1 MSTNK
6 KISELTELAE
16 ASLADDDVLAIV
28 DVSAGETFKVRKD
41 SLASALAGVASLSAT
56 TPVAVTQSTGT
67 VTVSLGTVPITK
79 GGTGATS
86 AGAALAALGGLVDPM
101 STRGDLITRGTNGED
116 NARIAV
122 GTNGQFLTTDG
133 TDVSWGAVPTTGLSG
148 NINLTSQ
155 VTGTLPLANGGTGGT
170 DAAGA
175 RTGIGLGTIA
185 TQASDSVNI
194 DGGAIDGTNI
204 GASSAGTGAF
214 TTLNANGGGALTGT
228 WSDLGTVTTIDIN
241 GGTINGITDLAV
253 ADGGTG
259 ASTFT
264 ANGVLHGNGTSAIGV
279 TATGTSGQVLTSNG
293 SGSAPTFQAVSASG
307 GGNNEIINLT
317 SSESFQ
323 MFTAS
328 GTWSKPGSGTLVVV
342 EVWGG
347 GGSGGAGT
355 GGMGGGGGGGGGYQ
369 RKIFA
374 IGDLGSTET
383 VSIGAGGAS
392 QSTEDSA
399 GSAGGSTSFGSHLQT
414 FGGGGGGAYAGA
426 GGGGQTSVG
435 GNGGRL
441 NGGDGGNPSGGA
453 GGDGGDQP

>member
-347 GGSGGAGT
+347 GGSGG
-355 GGMGGGGGGGGGYQ
+355 
-369 RKIFA
+369 
-374 IGDLGSTET
+374 
-383 VSIGAGGAS
+383 
-392 QSTEDSA
+392 
-399 GSAGGSTSFGSHLQT
+399 
-414 FGGGGGGAYAGA
+414 
-426 GGGGQTSVG
+426 
-435 GNGGRL
+435 GRRWL
-441 NGGDGGNPSGGA
+441 WWSRYRRYGRWRRWRRRLSKKNFRYWRFRID
-453 GGDGGDQP
+453 

>member
-56 TPVAVTQSTGT
+56 TPVAVDQSTGT

-79 GGTGATS
+79 GGTGATN
-86 AGAALAALGGLVDPM
+86 APAALTALGGLTDPM
-101 STRGDLITRGTNGED
+101 TTRGDLLTRGASVNQ
-116 NARIAV
+116 RVAV

-148 NINLTSQ
+148 DINLTSQ

-293 SGSAPTFQAVSASG
+293 SGSAPTFQAVSAASSNSG
-307 GGNNEIINLT
+307 ALNLN
-317 SSESFQ
+317 SSVTFQ
-323 MFTAS
+323 IFTAS
-328 GTWSKPGSGTLVVV
+328 GTWTKPGSGTTVIV
-342 EVWGG
+342 EAW
-347 GGSGGAGT
+347 
-355 GGMGGGGGGGGGYQ
+355 
-369 RKIFA
+369 
-374 IGDLGSTET
+374 
-383 VSIGAGGAS
+383 GAGG
-392 QSTEDSA
+392 
-399 GSAGGSTSFGSHLQT
+399 
-414 FGGGGGGAYAGA
+414 
-426 GGGGQTSVG
+426 
-435 GNGGRL
+435 
-441 NGGDGGNPSGGA
+441 
-453 GGDGGDQP
+453 